1 MQDDKKYDGFYFMPG
16 EEEGEVRYSFFKMN
30 DGHAGN
36 PIESTVIG
44 DKFHVAFFQ
53 EDEEGNPIFD
63 EDFEAIFS
71 DPYVY
76 VSGLTDLYGCVLRKT
91 DKSHVW
97 WEEYLERAKT
107 ECVKM
112 IGKTTKVCRNT

>member
-1 MQDDKKYDGFYFMPG
+1 MRNDINYDGFYFTPG
-16 EEEGEVRYSFFKMN
+16 DEEGEMKYSFFKMN

-44 DKFHVAFFQ
+44 DKFHIAFFQ
-53 EDEEGNPIFD
+53 EDEEGNPVFD

-76 VSGLTDLYGCVLRKT
+76 VSELRDLYGCVLRKT

-97 WEEYLERAKT
+97 WQEYLEKAKA
-107 ECVKM
+107 ECVKLM
-112 IGKTTKVCRNT
+112 GKTTKVCRNT

>member
-1 MQDDKKYDGFYFMPG
+1 MPNEIKYDGFYFTPG
-16 EEEGEVRYSFFKMN
+16 EEEGEVKYSFFKMN
-30 DGHAGN
+30 DGYAGN

-44 DKFHVAFFQ
+44 DKFHIAFFQ
-53 EDEEGNPIFD
+53 EDEEGNPVFD
-63 EDFEAIFS
+63 EDFEAIFY

-76 VSGLTDLYGCVLRKT
+76 VSELRNLYGCVLRKT

-97 WEEYLERAKT
+97 WKEYLEKAKA

-112 IGKTTKVCRNT
+112 IEKTTKVYRNT